1 MAMTRST
8 RPWVGFITAAMG
20 VGVSLVVVAGPA
32 SAQGARMI
40 EPVLLPSVFKGQSVA
55 VGDMD
60 NDGIVDLIRPTA
72 GGGVSLMRGLGDGL
86 FGPPGIVAHPA
97 PGGYLTDCVVG
108 DFDGDGILDFAVTR
122 AGPDPSGVVVLRGLG
137 DGRLGMPVTYAGPV
151 PYKLRTADVN
161 GDGDL
166 DLISVSYGDNV
177 VSVLLGGAGLGFTA
191 AAPVPVGQGPLGLEL
206 ADVNG
211 DGHLDFAVANQD
223 SNSVSLRY
231 GDGTGGFPSGAEVP
245 TRPAP
250 QDVDLSDLNQDGVM
264 DLIVGSNGPTSQ
276 DNATLAVLQGTGPA
290 TFSEVRTYEVLPY
303 VQSVTAADFDA
314 DGYLDVVVGTGA
326 NVPFSDRS
334 APGYVTVIGGRPGST
349 DNIVVAKVGATA
361 SDVNVADLDQD
372 GDLDIVTTRGQ
383 DFLAAIFDPLA

>member
-1 MAMTRST
+1 MGSTRSS
-8 RPWVGFITAAMG
+8 RLWVGLITAAMG
-20 VGVSLVVVAGPA
+20 VGASLVFGAAPA
-32 SAQGARMI
+32 AAQGARMI
-40 EPVLLPSVFKGQSVA
+40 EPVLLPSVFKGRSVA

-108 DFDGDGILDFAVTR
+108 DFDADGILDFAVTR
-122 AGPDPSGVVVLRGLG
+122 TTYDPSDVGVVVLRGLG
-137 DGRLGMPVTYAGPV
+137 DGRLGAPVSYAVPPYAGPM
-151 PYKLRTADVN
+151 RTADVN

-166 DLISVSYGDNV
+166 DLIVSSYTDDTV
-177 VSVLLGGAGLGFTA
+177 RVLLGGAGIGFTA

-211 DGHLDFAVANQD
+211 DGNLDFAVANQN

-250 QDVDLSDLNQDGVM
+250 R
-264 DLIVGSNGPTSQ
+264 TS
-276 DNATLAVLQGTGPA
+276 
-290 TFSEVRTYEVLPY
+290 
-303 VQSVTAADFDA
+303 
-314 DGYLDVVVGTGA
+314 
-326 NVPFSDRS
+326 
-334 APGYVTVIGGRPGST
+334 I
-349 DNIVVAKVGATA
+349 
-361 SDVNVADLDQD
+361 
-372 GDLDIVTTRGQ
+372 
-383 DFLAAIFDPLA
+383 